1 MVVNENGFSQNDE
14 VLVVFARTNSTEPT
28 LKRIQE
34 SDFIHPEPISA
45 EKRAIL
51 KGFFLKDK

>member
-1 MVVNENGFSQNDE
+1 MEPKIKID
-14 VLVVFARTNSTEPT
+14 TEEINQ

>member
-14 VLVVFARTNSTEPT
+14 VLVLFARTNEPT

>member
-14 VLVVFARTNSTEPT
+14 VLLIFARTNSTEPT
-28 LKRIQE
+28 LKRIQD
-34 SDFIHPEPISA
+34 SDFIHPEHISA

-51 KGFFLKDK
+51 KGFFLKEK